1 MKDSKLLGMCL
12 VISAAM
18 LSAAI
23 LYHAQ
28 TRRYEVKTIG
38 SMCLTIDT
46 RTGEAR
52 SGYKEGDS
60 IIQPE
65 KKPQR

>member
-1 MKDSKLLGMCL
+1 MKDSKLLGMCI

-28 TRRYEVKTIG
+28 TKRYAVKTIG

-52 SGYKEGDS
+52 PGYNKGDPF
-60 IIQPE
+60 IQPD

>member
-1 MKDSKLLGMCL
+1 MKDSNLLGMCL

-23 LYHAQ
+23 LYNAQ

-38 SMCLTIDT
+38 STCLTIDT

-52 SGYKEGDS
+52 LGYKEGAP
-60 IIQPE
+60 IIQPD
-65 KKPQR
+65 KKP